1 MTQQSSETISS
12 SKKIPHIQTLNQAA
26 KMAIELD
33 RPILLDYYDVKARI
47 VKTAQKDTLLYK
59 SNEEY
64 TSPIAKLFKVD
75 KSEQQRGGDGGSICD
90 LIALS
95 ENSIYIVTSDVIK
108 QQ

>member
-1 MTQQSSETISS
+1 MSQQTSETTTNT
-12 SKKIPHIQTLNQAA
+12 KRVPHIQTLNQAA

-75 KSEQQRGGDGGSICD
+75 KSEQQTGGGSICD

-108 QQ
+108 SQ